1 MYHSQYY
8 CSDANNNKIFRQSW
22 LPKNQV
28 KAIVLLVHGMG
39 EHSSRYSNLVD
50 YLLPLGYAIYS
61 WDHVG
66 HGRSDGYRKFITHF
80 SDFTDVLTEYLQEIQ
95 QKNPHTPIYLFG
107 HSMGGLI
114 ATHYLIDHQQAFR
127 GAILSAPALKVI
139 GGVPLLKLYGGKFL
153 SAVFPKFGLTSINGQ
168 LISRDPLVVEAANGD
183 PLVEKGKTSV
193 RLLAELVDAMARVDV
208 AANQI
213 HLPILILQGADDH
226 IVDPAG
232 ADTLY
237 QKVSSQ
243 DKTLKVYPDLYHEL
257 INEPEKGEVLA
268 DIAEWLGLKEQESG

>member
-1 MYHSQYY
+1 MYHSQNY

-213 HLPILILQGADDH
+213 HLPILILQGGDDQ

-268 DIAEWLGLKEQESG
+268 DIAEWLSLKEQESD